1 MYIVHKLKFITI
13 ISCQFIVHSDT
24 EKIMKHCSL
33 VMPKFITKI
42 SCQWYHLPSHPFVI
56 GTRKLL
62 KINVVVIT
70 DFKWV
75 KEPSISFK
83 TWSWHDRANCNFIIE
98 SLFIIVL
105 QKYCRE
111 NCLGRQFNFLI
122 FFLPIIAFF
131 SGKIFPI
138 SQNFVPT
145 IRTENCLERH
155 YFVRECISLIST
167 HFFARYSIFFC
178 GYGQWKHISLRYNA
192 FKYSLY
198 RSILCV
204 AHARKYA
211 CCSIKVC
218 DISHNPR

>member
-33 VMPKFITKI
+33 VMLKFITKI

-122 FFLPIIAFF
+122 FFA
-131 SGKIFPI
+131 
-138 SQNFVPT
+138 N
-145 IRTENCLERH
+145 
-155 YFVRECISLIST
+155 
-167 HFFARYSIFFC
+167 YSIFFGENIPYIAEFC
-178 GYGQWKHISLRYNA
+178 AYHTHGKLLGETLFRARMYKFNFHTFFCQIQHLFLRIWA
-192 FKYSLY
+192 VK
-198 RSILCV
+198 
-204 AHARKYA
+204 AHFIA
-211 CCSIKVC
+211 I
-218 DISHNPR
+218 